1 MGKNFTLTFCA
12 AIALSVYAQAQS
24 VKPVPRPLAPG
35 LEFKA
40 DKGNRLNPFKGFV
53 NNNRAFK
60 RSVRLA
66 TAPRAP
72 RAETAPAVQ
81 VDTLLATSKKDVRT
95 GGVEVT
101 RAEVEYDDYGRRKT
115 YTEYDYDGAVERRL
129 TYEYTTGGFNY
140 WTKKVVKEEAY
151 GETKVIEQEEREYNE
166 DGRITLQRIYRDN
179 GNGGM
184 FLAEKNVYDYSHG
197 VLGENSEGLVV
208 GFLVEKETFLYD
220 SEVAKEVQHEH
231 VKYQWFE
238 PAKNYVEALREYRG
252 VKNSE
257 TVFGED
263 FLTEITYGE
272 KSDGT
277 SYKHYERTD
286 WYANGKVVGQLT
298 TSYNEDGSVESA
310 SGTKATVEKDLP
322 AKDWTTVTQFAFDQ
336 ATMDFVPSSKTE
348 TFGTKPYDGKFYGNY
363 EEINYEYQ
371 DGQFVKD
378 YWMKYEEQA
387 GNIYKATSN
396 YNPNG
401 VYFKCDKDNNLLG
414 DLMFNKDNSYVVT
427 HDIDDGDALL
437 IYYFTAG
444 HQLERTIKRVEG
456 VQTNVDA
463 PEGYYGSSD
472 DDLYT
477 FYILKDGKWEI
488 LDEYESTLTQGS
500 MKQRTVYKYTEQ
512 GYPASVTTYVTS
524 PSYNGGKE
532 FISTQ
537 YVYTYQDN
545 GYILKEYGVAIP
557 GKDPVLDEESTYF
570 LLEDGTYVETT
581 LKYDGEAEPYEGQRK
596 EIKDGIQKNYTYNE
610 STKKF
615 DLSYVSTSPYTTI
628 AEDGTKTTIE
638 QAWDEAAQK
647 AVPRR
652 KTVSRQKS
660 KDEDGYDESF
670 YEEYSWDET
679 TGKWIGQSKSH
690 NKWETVKGFVFDN
703 SYNIDPI
710 GSYSDEYKP
719 SSAAETENI
728 SLEQQLRYSWDETKG
743 DWGAEPEGKGYSY
756 TISGNTL
763 NVKRTERESSSQYNA
778 FDETYVAEGGK
789 LISKHT
795 VETGQ
800 RPGNEIETYDR
811 KDEYTYNK
819 YGVLQE
825 EKHYSDGEYSYGT
838 KYLFTEATIK
848 PMLPPVSGITGVEA
862 DAATVTVNGREV
874 TATDGG
880 KVTLYSTDGRVVAT
894 GNGTATAPAAGI
906 FIAKVG
912 SKAAKV
918 VVK

>member
-1 MGKNFTLTFCA
+1 MEKTLTLTLCA
-12 AIALSVYAQAQS
+12 ALSLSVYTQAQS
-24 VKPVPRPLAPG
+24 VRPVPRPLAPG

-40 DKGNRLNPFKGFV
+40 DNGNRLNPFKGFV
-53 NNNRAFK
+53 NNNRAIK
-60 RSVRLA
+60 PSVKLA

-72 RAETAPAVQ
+72 RAETTPAVQ
-81 VDTLLATSKKDVRT
+81 VDTLLATSKVRIASDGTETPQTDVT
-95 GGVEVT
+95 
-101 RAEVEYDDYGRRKT
+101 YDDYGRRKT

-166 DGRITLQRIYRDN
+166 DGRITLQKIYRDN

-220 SEVAKEVQHEH
+220 SETGKEAQYEH

-238 PAKNYVEALREYRG
+238 PAKKYVEALRENRG
-252 VKNSE
+252 VKSSE

-263 FLTEITYGE
+263 FLTEISYRE

-277 SYKHYERTD
+277 PYKLYEKTD

-298 TSYNEDGSVESA
+298 TYYNEDGSVASA
-310 SGTKATVEKDLP
+310 SGTKATVEKDIP
-322 AKDWTTVTQFAFDQ
+322 SKGWTTVTQYGFDQ
-336 ATMDFVPSSKTE
+336 ATMDYVPSSKEE

-363 EEINYEYQ
+363 EEKYYQ
-371 DGQFVKD
+371 YADGKFVD
-378 YWMKYEEQA
+378 GEWLKYEEQA

-427 HDIDDGDALL
+427 HDTDDGDALL

-477 FYILKDGKWEI
+477 FYILKGGKWEI
-488 LDEYESTLTQGS
+488 LDEYESTMAVGNQ
-500 MKQRTVYKYTEQ
+500 KQRTVYKYTEQ
-512 GYPASVTTYVTS
+512 GYPASVTTYITS

-537 YVYTYQDN
+537 YVYAYQDN
-545 GYILKEYGVAIP
+545 GYSIKEYGVAVP
-557 GKDPVLDEESTYF
+557 GKDPVLDEESTYS
-570 LLEDGTYVETT
+570 LLDDGTYVETT

-615 DLSYVSTSPYTTI
+615 DLSYVSTNPYTVT

-638 QAWDEAAQK
+638 QSWDEAAQK

-660 KDEDGYDESF
+660 KDQDGYDESF
-670 YEEYSWDET
+670 SEEYSWDET
-679 TGKWIGQSKSH
+679 TGKWIGQWKSH
-690 NKWETVKGFVFDN
+690 NKWETIKGFVFDKA
-703 SYNIDPI
+703 YDQDPI
-710 GSYSDEYKP
+710 GNYSDEYRP
-719 SSAAETENI
+719 SAAAETETI
-728 SLEQQLRYSWDETKG
+728 SLEQQLTYTWDKAKG
-743 DWGAEPEGKGYSY
+743 DWGANPEGKEYSY
-756 TISGNTL
+756 TLSGNTL
-763 NVKRTERESSSQYNA
+763 NVKRTERESSGQYNT

-795 VETGQ
+795 VETRQ
-800 RPGNEIETYDR
+800 RPESEAETYDN
-811 KDEYTYNK
+811 KYEYAYNK

-825 EKHYSDGEYSYGT
+825 EKYYSQGEYQGGT
-838 KYLFTEATIK
+838 KYLFAEATIK

-862 DAATVTVNGREV
+862 ETAEVTVNGREV
-874 TATDGG
+874 TAANGG
-880 KVTLYSTDGRVVAT
+880 KVTIYATDGRIVAT
-894 GNGTATAPAAGI
+894 GNGTATAPVAGV

-912 SKAAKV
+912 GKAAKV